1 MYTLNTT
8 RAIKKITVNEIR
20 GFILE
25 NYNKRIEIS
34 KESSYYS
41 MKLLKRIDLLL
52 LADKSV
58 EKEPDPCNG
67 Q

>member
-1 MYTLNTT
+1 MYTLNIT

-25 NYNKRIEIS
+25 NYYKRIEIS
-34 KESSYYS
+34 KESTCYS
-41 MKLLKRIDLLL
+41 MKRLKRIDLLL
-52 LADKSV
+52 LANKSI